1 MSKFA
6 EFDFIGNLN
15 DQFSAVSSKAK
26 KARKKLSFKSAKK
39 QKAQREIRVEQQQ
52 EEDQDVLTL
61 KSVSS
66 KRTKK
71 VLEKSVQKSV
81 EPLFP
86 LEFLLPFDDEGNVVP
101 FPFYEQGVL
110 LPFDQH
116 NNLGNGFDSFSSLHF
131 KQNSSSTISSVA
143 RSKRKALNQSPE
155 FSDEDV
161 SSEQLTSS
169 FLSQRSDDSLSP
181 SINSQQSQIRKIGFQ
196 KALAESLHVQ
206 LPRHFLV
213 DITEKDLLVVGRPH
227 THGSSKLHCHVIPFA
242 FVKHMIKGLI
252 QDSVDVKELVEKL
265 SALVVMA
272 AKSQKGFAIKS
283 SDLELEEYR
292 VIKPK
297 MSQHSDRVIKGE
309 GEGVFLAS
317 PGKQDRIFSTPS
329 KMQKA
334 AQEFS
339 KYNLEFIASA
349 LRDIKSMILDHNTN
363 VLFSEILSR
372 YVFDLLN
379 SGENVVFAKEGNTL
393 RYEIRLYDDEEDALR
408 GGDDYKVVSPRELK
422 ALVVPHSEA
431 SEEVYSR
438 VRIVDAEGPHVKTGC
453 LAIDQLNKILLDSSN
468 LGYIANYNYNYN
480 LKLILANYQEDLE
493 VYNNQIDATRRIEDQ
508 VANHLAKILYCC
520 LDLKAFEDVVFV
532 ASRKGYEV
540 MVGAKG
546 TRKVKYAFK
555 IGEDYRDE
563 EMNRATCR
571 EEFLRTPSKSREILP
586 SKLAE
591 LFLIGTATFSSYFK
605 LHEEFKVLCLS
616 KLIEIA
622 FKDYGII
629 EAEQMIFANQTKEA
643 LDSFNIDLLPN
654 YISSPQLRL
663 MGEEVGL
670 REYLNGF
677 SSDSSPSPTLGSQD
691 SVGYYSSEEL

>member
-6 EFDFIGNLN
+6 EFDFVGNVN

-39 QKAQREIRVEQQQ
+39 QQAQREIRVEQQQ
-52 EEDQDVLTL
+52 EEDRDVLTL
-61 KSVSS
+61 KSISS
-66 KRTKK
+66 KRLKK
-71 VLEKSVQKSV
+71 LPEKSVQKSV

-116 NNLGNGFDSFSSLHF
+116 NPWGNGSDHLSSLHL
-131 KQNSSSTISSVA
+131 KQNSSLSIPSASPI
-143 RSKRKALNQSPE
+143 KRKALTQSPE
-155 FSDEDV
+155 SSDEDAI
-161 SSEQLTSS
+161 SEQLTSS
-169 FLSQRSDDSLSP
+169 FLSQRSDDSLGLSVV
-181 SINSQQSQIRKIGFQ
+181 SQPQIRKVGFQ

-213 DITEKDLLVVGRPH
+213 DISEKDLLVVGRPH
-227 THGSSKLHCHVIPFA
+227 THGSAKLHCHIIPFA

-283 SDLELEEYR
+283 SDLEREEYSA
-292 VIKPK
+292 IKPK

-493 VYNNQIDATRRIEDQ
+493 VYNNQIDTTRRIEDQ

-555 IGEDYRDE
+555 VGEEYRNE
-563 EMNRATCR
+563 EMDRATCR
-571 EEFLRTPSKSREILP
+571 EEFLRTPSKSKEILP

-629 EAEQMIFANQTKEA
+629 EAEQTVFANQTKEA

-654 YISSPQLRL
+654 YIGSPQLRL

>member
-6 EFDFIGNLN
+6 EFDFVGNLD
-15 DQFSAVSSKAK
+15 DQFSAVSSTSKKAK
-26 KARKKLSFKSAKK
+26 KKLSFKSAKK
-39 QKAQREIRVEQQQ
+39 QQAQQEIRVEQQQ
-52 EEDQDVLTL
+52 EEDRDVLTL

-66 KRTKK
+66 KRTKN

-86 LEFLLPFDDEGNVVP
+86 LDLLLPFDDEGNVVP

-110 LPFDQH
+110 LPFDQD
-116 NNLGNGFDSFSSLHF
+116 NPLGNGSDNFSHLKQSSSL
-131 KQNSSSTISSVA
+131 TISSVT
-143 RSKRKALNQSPE
+143 RGKRKSLTQSPE
-155 FSDEDV
+155 SSDEDA

-169 FLSQRSDDSLSP
+169 FLSQRSEDSLGR
-181 SINSQQSQIRKIGFQ
+181 SIVSQPQIRKVGFQ

-213 DITEKDLLVVGRPH
+213 DISEKDLLVVGRPH
-227 THGSSKLHCHVIPFA
+227 THGSAKLHCHIIPFA

-252 QDSVDVKELVEKL
+252 QESVDVKELVEKL

-283 SDLELEEYR
+283 SDLEREEYSA
-292 VIKPK
+292 IKPK
-297 MSQHSDRVIKGE
+297 MSQHSDRVIKEE

-317 PGKQDRIFSTPS
+317 PGKQDKIFSTPS

-349 LRDIKSMILDHNTN
+349 LRDIKSMILDHNTS

-393 RYEIRLYDDEEDALR
+393 RYEIRLYDDEDDAVR
-408 GGDDYKVVSPRELK
+408 GGDDYKVVSSMELK
-422 ALVVPHSEA
+422 ALVMPHSEA
-431 SEEVYSR
+431 SEEIYSR

-480 LKLILANYQEDLE
+480 LKLILANYQEDLGS
-493 VYNNQIDATRRIEDQ
+493 YNASIDATGRIDDQ
-508 VANHLAKILYCC
+508 IANHLAKILYCC
-520 LDLKAFEDVVFV
+520 LDLKALENIVFV
-532 ASRKGYEV
+532 PLRKGSEV

-546 TRKVKYAFK
+546 ARKAKYGFK
-555 IGEDYRDE
+555 AGEDYRDE

-571 EEFLRTPSKSREILP
+571 EEFLRTPSKSKEILP

-629 EAEQMIFANQTKEA
+629 EAEQQMAFANQTKEA
-643 LDSFNIDLLPN
+643 LDSFSIDLLPN
-654 YISSPQLRL
+654 HIGSPQLRL

-677 SSDSSPSPTLGSQD
+677 SSDSSPSPALESQD
-691 SVGYYSSEEL
+691 SGGYYSSDEF